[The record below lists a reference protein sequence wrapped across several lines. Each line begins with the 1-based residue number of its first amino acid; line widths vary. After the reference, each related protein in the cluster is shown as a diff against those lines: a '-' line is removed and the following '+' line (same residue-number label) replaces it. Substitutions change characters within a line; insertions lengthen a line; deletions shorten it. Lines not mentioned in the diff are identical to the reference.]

1 MAKLVSN
8 ARQLRLNYQAKIGR
22 SVTVEEVAEAT
33 GITRAALS
41 RIERNQTERIDF
53 DTITKL
59 CTFYGVGVGDLLEL
73 KDDTDAQNISIHGL
87 ALAY

>member
-22 SVTVEEVAEAT
+22 PVTVEEVAEAT
-33 GITRAALS
+33 GMTRAALS

-53 DTITKL
+53 DTVTKL

-73 KDDTDAQNISIHGL
+73 KEEDQPANKYSPVL
-87 ALAY
+87 VAA

>member
-8 ARQLRLNYQAKIGR
+8 ARRLRLNYQAKIGR
-22 SVTVEEVAEAT
+22 PVTVEEVAEAV

-53 DTITKL
+53 DTVTKL

-73 KDDTDAQNISIHGL
+73 KEEDQAANKYSPVL
-87 ALAY
+87 VAA

>member
-22 SVTVEEVAEAT
+22 PVTVEEVAEAV

-53 DTITKL
+53 DTVTKL

-73 KDDTDAQNISIHGL
+73 KEEDQAANKYSPVL
-87 ALAY
+87 VAA